1 MLLDKKTI
9 IFILFSLQ
17 TYGATTI
24 CNSELLQLITNDR
37 IITSNQK
44 FLTSETKALAA
55 ELEHLSSHPIVD
67 DVKTLDQLKVTFN
80 YIFSDQSPAFQQA
93 FFSSLKNQ
101 IQHLVGTDERNQT
114 IYAMKLI
121 QLYTLL
127 EINDVKLLHLPMVKK
142 LRKTYVLNLI
152 RTLFPAHSIFQSEEF
167 LQDFYGLLLNLNE
180 LNELNK
186 AQNKE
191 PRKMVN
197 VAMEIIQKLKRV
209 KVKSDLNSVNIQN
222 FDIEA
227 ILHFIADSELKVIA
241 RNTLGE
247 NNPTKRKSP

>member
-1 MLLDKKTI
+1 
-9 IFILFSLQ
+9 
-17 TYGATTI
+17 
-24 CNSELLQLITNDR
+24 
-37 IITSNQK
+37 
-44 FLTSETKALAA
+44 
-55 ELEHLSSHPIVD
+55 
-67 DVKTLDQLKVTFN
+67 
-80 YIFSDQSPAFQQA
+80 
-93 FFSSLKNQ
+93 
-101 IQHLVGTDERNQT
+101 
-114 IYAMKLI
+114 MKLI